1 MTASTSTLPVFKF
14 DSSAKI
20 VQQPIAFAFAIIRL
34 DRNEPKEVD
43 GIVALR
49 DRESNRTVAAANAI
63 VSAAIVCLFAFGGC
77 TKPVP
82 LAPADYLQVDLPTA
96 PTAIDPRVA
105 ADAISSRVA
114 ELIYDS
120 LMRIDRNGEFAGDL
134 AESFERRTPTEI
146 VFHLRRNVRFSDGRP
161 FTARDVKFTY
171 ESILAPA
178 TLSIK
183 RAGLAELAAVTIADD
198 YTLTMTTRRP
208 YAPALAMAT
217 IGIVPYGSP
226 IPGKGPAPPGTGPLR
241 LVRFARDEAV
251 ILVRNPYHQHPPNA
265 VPGLALKVVPDPSV
279 RVLELTEGICAF
291 AENDALQAELIPYLA
306 AQPHLRI
313 VRSPGSTYH
322 YLVFNFRDVRL
333 RDLRVRRAIAYAID
347 REAIVASMIR
357 GNARIASGVL
367 APENWAYDGDV
378 TRYAYDPA
386 KARGL
391 IEAAGY
397 SARSQPLRLTYMT
410 TPEGRRLAEVL
421 QAMLLRVGVVLD
433 IHTNEWATFYSDLRN
448 GNFDIASS
456 QWVGIG
462 DPHQYYEIFDS
473 HMTPDAGGN
482 NRGDYS
488 NPRMDR
494 LVEAGDATIEP
505 AARRAIYAEVQRLAA
520 ADLPYVSL
528 WWDDNV
534 AALDRRIDG
543 FEPYPNGSLISLPTV
558 AFSSGNHAARPA
570 S

>member
-1 MTASTSTLPVFKF
+1 MLSSEEHGNREST
-14 DSSAKI
+14 
-20 VQQPIAFAFAIIRL
+20 R
-34 DRNEPKEVD
+34 
-43 GIVALR
+43 IVA
-49 DRESNRTVAAANAI
+49 TVNAI
-63 VSAAIVCLFAFGGC
+63 AGTALFCLIALGGC
-77 TKPVP
+77 AKPAP
-82 LAPADYLQVDLPTA
+82 LAPPGYLQVDLPAA
-96 PTAIDPRVA
+96 PTAIDPRIT

-120 LMRIDRNGEFAGDL
+120 LVRIDRNGEFVGDL
-134 AESFERRTPTEI
+134 AESLERPAPTEI
-146 VFHLRRNVRFSDGRP
+146 VFHLGRNVHFSDGRP
-161 FTARDVKFTY
+161 FSARDVKFTY
-171 ESILAPA
+171 ESILDPA

-226 IPGKGPAPPGTGPLR
+226 IPGEGATPPGTGPFR
-241 LVRFARDEAV
+241 LVRLAHDEAV
-251 ILVRNPYHQHPPNA
+251 ILARNPYSQSAANA
-265 VPGLALKVVPDPSV
+265 ILGLALKVVPDPTV
-279 RVLELTEGICAF
+279 RALELTEGNCGF

-322 YLVFNFRDVRL
+322 YLVFNFRDERL
-333 RDLRVRRAIAYAID
+333 RDLSVRRAIAYAID

-357 GNARIASGVL
+357 GKARVASGVL
-367 APENWAYDGDV
+367 APENWAYAGDV
-378 TRYAYDPA
+378 THYPYDAA

-397 SARSQPLRLTYMT
+397 SARARPLRLTYMT

-421 QAMLLRVGVVLD
+421 QAMLLRVGIVLD

-448 GNFDIASS
+448 GNFDMASS

-473 HMTPDAGGN
+473 HMTPGAGGS

-488 NPRMDR
+488 NSRMDQ
-494 LVEAGDATIEP
+494 LVEAGDATIDP
-505 AARRAIYAEVQRLAA
+505 VARRAIYRDVQRLAA
-520 ADLPYVSL
+520 DDLPYVSL

-534 AALDRRIDG
+534 AAYDRRLTG
-543 FEPYPNGSLISLPTV
+543 FAPYPNGSLISLATAEFPSVSRAPRPT
-558 AFSSGNHAARPA
+558 P
-570 S
+570 

>member
-1 MTASTSTLPVFKF
+1 MAHG
-14 DSSAKI
+14 
-20 VQQPIAFAFAIIRL
+20 
-34 DRNEPKEVD
+34 N
-43 GIVALR
+43 
-49 DRESNRTVAAANAI
+49 RESADIVTWAKAI
-63 VSAAIVCLFAFGGC
+63 AYAAIVCLFALSGC
-77 TKPVP
+77 AKPAP
-82 LAPADYLQVDLPTA
+82 LASPGYLQIDLPTA
-96 PTAIDPRVA
+96 PTAIDPRVT

-120 LMRIDRNGEFAGDL
+120 LVRIDRTGAFAGDL
-134 AESFERRTPTEI
+134 AESFERPTPTEM

-171 ESILAPA
+171 ESILDPA

-183 RAGLAELAAVTIADD
+183 RAGLVELAAVTIVDD

-208 YAPALAMAT
+208 FAPALALAT
-217 IGIVPYGSP
+217 IGIVPRDSS
-226 IPGKGPAPPGTGPLR
+226 IPGKAASPAPPGTGPFR
-241 LVRFARDEAV
+241 LARFARDEAV
-251 ILVRNPYHQHPPNA
+251 ILARNPYHQSLANA
-265 VPGLALKVVPDPSV
+265 VPGLALKVVPDPTV
-279 RVLELTEGICAF
+279 RALELSEGICGF
-291 AENDALQAELIPYLA
+291 AENDALQAELLPYLA

-347 REAIVASMIR
+347 RDTIVASMIR
-357 GNARIASGVL
+357 GNARVATGVL
-367 APENWAYDGDV
+367 APENWAYDGNV
-378 TRYAYDPA
+378 TQYPYDPA
-386 KARGL
+386 MARGL
-391 IEAAGY
+391 LEAAGY
-397 SARSQPLRLTYMT
+397 SAHARPLRLTYMT
-410 TPEGRRLAEVL
+410 TPEGLRLAEVI
-421 QAMLLRVGVVLD
+421 QAMLRRVGIKID

-473 HMTPDAGGN
+473 HMTPAAGGN

-488 NPRMDR
+488 NPRMDQ
-494 LVEAGDATIEP
+494 LVEAGDATIDP
-505 AARRAIYAEVQRLAA
+505 VVRCAIYRDVQRLSA

-534 AALDRRIDG
+534 AAFDRRLTG
-543 FEPYPNGSLISLPTV
+543 FEPYPNGSLLSLAAAVFPTENRLV
-558 AFSSGNHAARPA
+558 RTAP
-570 S
+570 

>member
-1 MTASTSTLPVFKF
+1 MARWNWE
-14 DSSAKI
+14 SA
-20 VQQPIAFAFAIIRL
+20 
-34 DRNEPKEVD
+34 
-43 GIVALR
+43 GIVTTAK
-49 DRESNRTVAAANAI
+49 AI
-63 VSAAIVCLFAFGGC
+63 ACAAIVLLLDLAGC
-77 TKPVP
+77 ARPAP
-82 LAPADYLQVDLPTA
+82 LAPPGYLQIDLPTS
-96 PTAIDPRVA
+96 PTAIDPRIA

-120 LMRIDRNGEFAGDL
+120 LVRLDRNGEFVGDL
-134 AESFERRTPTEI
+134 AESFERPSPTAI

-171 ESILAPA
+171 DSILDPA

-183 RAGLAELAAVTIADD
+183 RAGLVELTAVTIADD

-226 IPGKGPAPPGTGPLR
+226 IPGKGLNPAPPGTGPMR
-241 LVRFARDEAV
+241 LARFERDEAV
-251 ILVRNPYHQHPPNA
+251 ILVRNSYYQSAANA
-265 VPGLALKVVPDPSV
+265 LPGLALKVVPDPTV
-279 RVLELTEGICAF
+279 RALELTEGICGF

-322 YLVFNFRDVRL
+322 YLIFNFRDVRL
-333 RDLRVRRAIAYAID
+333 RDLRVRRAVAYAID
-347 REAIVASMIR
+347 REAIVASMVR

-367 APENWAYDGDV
+367 APENWAYYGGV
-378 TRYAYDPA
+378 THYVYDPA

-397 SARSQPLRLTYMT
+397 STSMGPLRLTYMT

-421 QAMLLRVGVVLD
+421 QAMLLRVGIVVD

-473 HMTPDAGGN
+473 HMTPAAGGN

-488 NPRMDR
+488 NPRMDQ
-494 LVEAGDATIEP
+494 LVEAADATIDP
-505 AARRAIYAEVQRLAA
+505 AARRAIYVQVQQLAA
-520 ADLPYVSL
+520 DQLPYVSL

-534 AALDRRIDG
+534 AAFDCRLEG
-543 FEPYPNGSLISLPTV
+543 FEPYPSGSLISLTAA
-558 AFSSGNHAARPA
+558 AFSLGNCAPRPA

>member
-1 MTASTSTLPVFKF
+1 MVAQANRESAGSSIGTL
-14 DSSAKI
+14 
-20 VQQPIAFAFAIIRL
+20 AFAR
-34 DRNEPKEVD
+34 V
-43 GIVALR
+43 
-49 DRESNRTVAAANAI
+49 
-63 VSAAIVCLFAFGGC
+63 AIVCLLALGGC

-82 LAPADYLQVDLPTA
+82 LAPSGYLQVDLPTA

-120 LMRIDRNGEFAGDL
+120 LVRLDRKGEFIGDL
-134 AESFERRTPTEI
+134 AESFDRPTPTEI

-161 FTARDVKFTY
+161 LTASDVKYTY
-171 ESILAPA
+171 DSILDPA

-198 YTLTMTTRRP
+198 YTVTMTTRRP

-217 IGIVPYGSP
+217 IGIVPYGSA
-226 IPGKGPAPPGTGPLR
+226 IPGKGANLAPPGTAPLR

-251 ILVRNPYHQHPPNA
+251 ILTRNVYHLHPEH
-265 VPGLALKVVPDPSV
+265 VLPGLALKVVPDPTV
-279 RVLELTEGICAF
+279 RALELTKGICGF

-322 YLVFNFRDVRL
+322 YLIFNFRDKRL

-347 REAIVASMIR
+347 REAIVASIIR
-357 GNARIASGVL
+357 GNARVASGML
-367 APENWAYDGDV
+367 APENWAYYGDV
-378 TRYAYDPA
+378 KQYNYDPVR
-386 KARGL
+386 ARTL

-397 SARSQPLRLTYMT
+397 SAGKRPLRLTYMT

-421 QAMLLRVGVVLD
+421 QAMLRRVGIAID

-456 QWVGIG
+456 QWVGID

-473 HMTPDAGGN
+473 HMTPEAGGN

-494 LVEAGDATIEP
+494 LVEAGDTTIDP
-505 AARRAIYAEVQRLAA
+505 AARQAIYRDVQQLAA
-520 ADLPYVSL
+520 VDLPYISL
-528 WWDDNV
+528 WWDNNV
-534 AALDRRIDG
+534 AALDRRLAG
-543 FEPYPNGSLISLPTV
+543 FQPYPNGSLISL
-558 AFSSGNHAARPA
+558 ASSAWVPRNRVARPA
-570 S
+570 P

>member
-1 MTASTSTLPVFKF
+1 V
-14 DSSAKI
+14 
-20 VQQPIAFAFAIIRL
+20 V
-34 DRNEPKEVD
+34 
-43 GIVALR
+43 GIVALGNS
-49 DRESNRTVAAANAI
+49 ESARIVATAANAI
-63 VSAAIVCLFAFGGC
+63 LRAAIVCLIAVCGC
-77 TKPVP
+77 AKP
-82 LAPADYLQVDLPTA
+82 APIAPPEYLQIDLATSPTA
-96 PTAIDPRVA
+96 SDPRIA
-105 ADAISSRVA
+105 ADANSSRVA

-120 LMRIDRNGEFAGDL
+120 LVRIDRNGEFVGDL
-134 AESFERRTPTEI
+134 AESFERPAPTAI

-171 ESILAPA
+171 ESILDPA

-183 RAGLAELAAVTIADD
+183 RAELAELAAVTIAND

-217 IGIVPYGSP
+217 IGIVPSGSP
-226 IPGKGPAPPGTGPLR
+226 IPGTGANPAPPGTGPMR

-251 ILVRNPYHQHPPNA
+251 ILARNPYHQSAANA
-265 VPGLALKVVPDPSV
+265 LLGLALKVVPDPTV
-279 RVLELTEGICAF
+279 RALELTEGICRF

-306 AQPHLRI
+306 AQPRLRI

-322 YLVFNFRDVRL
+322 YLIFNFRDSRL
-333 RDLRVRRAIAYAID
+333 RDLRVRRAIAYSID
-347 REAIVASMIR
+347 RNAIVASMIR
-357 GNARIASGVL
+357 GNARLATGVL
-367 APENWAYDGDV
+367 APENWAYYGDV
-378 TRYAYDPA
+378 MHYAYDPA

-397 SARSQPLRLTYMT
+397 SARARPLRLTYMT

-421 QAMLLRVGVVLD
+421 QAMLLQVGIVLD
-433 IHTNEWATFYSDLRN
+433 IHTNEWATFYGDLRN

-473 HMTPDAGGN
+473 HMTPGKGGN
-482 NRGDYS
+482 NRGEYS
-488 NPRMDR
+488 NPRMDQ
-494 LVEAGDATIEP
+494 LVEAGDATIDP
-505 AARRAIYAEVQRLAA
+505 AARRAIYVDVQKLAA
-520 ADLPYVSL
+520 DDLPYVSL

-534 AALDRRIDG
+534 AAFDRRLEG
-543 FEPYPNGSLISLPTV
+543 FEPYPNGSLISLATA
-558 AFSSGNHAARPA
+558 AFPPANRVTRPG